1 MYKLITTL
9 YLSKEPDGMNMSIR
23 CALRVLLVALV
34 GVMAGCARTSTL
46 PLAANRIEVT
56 VRVAPVCSR
65 TDADRLA
72 LQQAAVE
79 TIKRGFEDFIVINTD
94 GGDHIAGY
102 TPMTARTTLFGNSAT
117 TSFSG
122 GAPRVAHHRV
132 LTVQMLHAG
141 QLTSEALSARAVL
154 GSDWK
159 ALVMKGAPATCL
171 GGNG

>member
-9 YLSKEPDGMNMSIR
+9 YLSKEPDGMNTSIR
-23 CALRVLLVALV
+23 CALRVLLVVLV

-94 GGDHIAGY
+94 GGDH
-102 TPMTARTTLFGNSAT
+102 
-117 TSFSG
+117 
-122 GAPRVAHHRV
+122 RV

-159 ALVMKGAPATCL
+159 ALVMKGAPAMCFGDRL
-171 GGNG
+171 PMNW